1 MLSRF
6 LCRLIGLGGALI
18 MLLPAPAEAQIVRRF
33 RGGGLQ
39 VRAPL
44 VRVNVGPYG
53 GVSVRAPLVAV
64 DPGSVRVGLRRR
76 LAPVPQQAAPAAR
89 AVPRSGD
96 LSDRGYSLSDRG
108 NAPSDRGPL
117 NRAYVPFPTAEE
129 LAAMDDA
136 TLFTA
141 VNDLGYSLE
150 VRLSRLETGAGW
162 QQYLRIPESALS
174 APAASFDRFAQTLAR
189 YDSVADNPEFA
200 KIAGLPS
207 FIATKA
213 ALRQVVA
220 RLAGAQTVG
229 PARVNSSGP
238 EFPSSV
244 PPSAE
249 EILPTPAV
257 PVEPEATRGEHS
269 ILKRALRN

>member
-1 MLSRF
+1 
-6 LCRLIGLGGALI
+6 
-18 MLLPAPAEAQIVRRF
+18 MLLPVPAEAQIVRRF

-96 LSDRGYSLSDRG
+96 LSGRG
-108 NAPSDRGPL
+108 NAPSNRGPS

-162 QQYLRIPESALS
+162 QRYLRIPESALS
-174 APAASFDRFAQTLAR
+174 APAASFDQFAQTLAR

-220 RLAGAQTVG
+220 RLAEPQSGEE

-238 EFPSSV
+238 TFPSST